1 MDNYNLK
8 RQLMGEIQEA
18 IRVKELNVQLMEH
31 LTFIADWILRYCERN
46 NIKPPDIHK
55 LSELIT
61 RAGNLVQQIYEP
73 YSHLPTES
81 QQRFKTP
88 DGSTEQQMLTKKV
101 NIPLTSVTSVNKR
114 QSINTK
120 SRNRGLLCRTLPDIS

>member
-18 IRVKELNVQLMEH
+18 IRVKELNVQLMEQ

-61 RAGNLVQQIYEP
+61 RAGNLIQQIYEP

-88 DGSTEQQMLTKKV
+88 DDSTEQDFFIMETMV
-101 NIPLTSVTSVNKR
+101 AGI
-114 QSINTK
+114 
-120 SRNRGLLCRTLPDIS
+120 